1 MSLGVNANSVSMRH
15 EEGSE
20 RSQPAAALVKHRH
33 RARLGGDI
41 QPLQAGVKCEYIR
54 IFRDMKSRENLH
66 GVKVDQGERVILFSR
81 NECEAIGCI
90 QCDAMRIFDSR
101 QWIPSQNLGGRGI
114 DGREFVY
121 AVNRHKDM
129 PRS

>member
-41 QPLQAGVKCEYIR
+41 QPLQAGVKCQYIR
-54 IFRDMKSRENLH
+54 IFPDLKGRENLH
-66 GVKVDQGERVILFSR
+66 GVEVDQGQRVILFSR
-81 NECEAIGCI
+81 TECEAIGCI
-90 QCDAMRIFDSR
+90 HCDPTSLFDSP
-101 QWIPSQNLGGRGI
+101 PSLPSPLP
-114 DGREFVY
+114 
-121 AVNRHKDM
+121 AAPSPH
-129 PRS
+129 PPAS